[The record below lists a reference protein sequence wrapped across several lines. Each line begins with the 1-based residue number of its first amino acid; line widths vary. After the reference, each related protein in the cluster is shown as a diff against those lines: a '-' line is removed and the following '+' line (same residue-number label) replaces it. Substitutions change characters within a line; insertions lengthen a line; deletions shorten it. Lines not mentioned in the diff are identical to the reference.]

1 MSKRDDYAQT
11 VADGVIKALEAGTA
25 PWQRPYKAGAPRVGG
40 MPFNPTT
47 GKPYRGGN
55 AVHLMTSAMALGS
68 TDPRWMT
75 YKQAAELK
83 AQVRK
88 GEKSTA
94 IEYWKKSVRKG
105 EDADDGE
112 DAPTGK
118 QSLTV
123 FHARVFHA
131 SQIDGL
137 PAWEPKP
144 APTET
149 WRHDECERLLSQAG
163 VPIEHGAADAFYRP
177 GTDTIHLP
185 DKARFHSMDGYYAT
199 ALHELGHATGHPS
212 RLNRD
217 LSGGFGSERYAR
229 EELRAEIASM
239 MAGEALG
246 IGHDPQ
252 QHHAYV
258 ASWIQVLKDDPK
270 EILRAASDAQKII
283 DHLGIEPPTPEAIA
297 SVEVD
302 HANAAT
308 WRAEFNTELLK
319 GYAIGID
326 DAGID
331 DQVLARYRDLSA
343 REAAQTYADDY
354 DLTAV
359 SVWDMREENA
369 ALRSQRDGLKSALQ
383 RVLGDDPEPP
393 PAAPQPKGVRL

>member
-1 MSKRDDYAQT
+1 MSKRDDYAKA
-11 VADGVIKALEAGTA
+11 VAEGVIKALQQGTA
-25 PWQRPYKAGAPRVGG
+25 PWQKPFRAGAPRVGG

-47 GKPYRGGN
+47 GKRYRGGN
-55 AVHLMTSAMALGS
+55 AVHLMTTAMELGS
-68 TDPRWMT
+68 SDPRWMT
-75 YKQAAELK
+75 YKQTTALN

-88 GEKSTA
+88 GQKSTA

-137 PAWEPKP
+137 PAWEPQP
-144 APTET
+144 APNEL
-149 WRHDECERLLSQAG
+149 WRHVECERLLEKAG
-163 VPIEHGAADAFYRP
+163 VPIEHGSADAFYRP
-177 GTDTIHLP
+177 ATDTIHLP
-185 DKARFHSMDGYYAT
+185 DQARFHSMDGYYAT

-217 LSGGFGSERYAR
+217 LSGGFGSEKYAR

-246 IGHDPQ
+246 IGHDPG

-283 DHLGIEPPTPEAIA
+283 DHLGIEPPTPAAVA
-297 SVEVD
+297 SVDVD
-302 HANAAT
+302 LAQSQA
-308 WRAEFNTELLK
+308 WRAEFNSELLT
-319 GYAIGID
+319 GYALSIG

-331 DQVLARYRDLSA
+331 DTVLARYADLSA
-343 REAAQTYADDY
+343 REAVLTYAEDY
-354 DLTAV
+354 DLTPV
-359 SVWDMREENA
+359 SVWDMREENV

-383 RVLGDDPEPP
+383 RVLGDEPEPA